1 MPRPKGSQNKITSEI
16 KDKLQLL
23 IDDLIASLNVNEL
36 DANQRIKML
45 QIVIQHTL
53 PRMKKT
59 TNEEIENLP
68 LFL

>member
-36 DANQRIKML
+36 EDSSNSLTIFFTKITSQDD
-45 QIVIQHTL
+45 
-53 PRMKKT
+53 
-59 TNEEIENLP
+59 
-68 LFL
+68 